1 MTFTKSLM
9 LGSAAALVAV
19 AGASAADLP
28 SKKAAPAQYV
38 KICDAAGAG
47 YFYIP
52 GSDTCLK
59 ISGYAELQIKA
70 GNIGNQYSVDPGLA
84 APNGGIPGVTT
95 SKASRNSHTFSL
107 DNEIVLE
114 AKTKTSYG
122 DLYTKVAYEGDVGV
136 NSLEIDRAYV
146 QWAGL
151 TAGRYTTFMNFGM
164 GGLYHGFGTND
175 YGTNLLAYT
184 ASFGGG
190 FSATLSI
197 EDSTISRQGVGLDL
211 VAAAAP
217 ATNYN
222 LANNGA
228 RTPDVVGQLSVA
240 QGWGSFGIAAG
251 YHNSTYVN
259 GLGLNASKSGF
270 GITSGATVKFGPND
284 TLSLF
289 AGYERNALKFIG
301 GGFLANNGWQA
312 STVDFVE
319 GHNQTGWALTG
330 QYGHNWT
337 PSVSTT
343 LEATYQAVRYDGATF
358 LHNTAT
364 NNYNTLAIGQVTKWS
379 PVAGLTFGLDTTYV
393 RTSNKWNVMQA
404 TIDPAVKRSSSEFTA
419 QFRVNRSF

>member
-59 ISGYAELQIKA
+59 ISGYAELQLVM
-70 GNIGNQYSVDPGLA
+70 GNVGDTYAVNPA
-84 APNGGIPGVTT
+84 APVIG
-95 SKASRNSHTFSL
+95 SKVKRNNPSFGL
-107 DNEIVLE
+107 DSEIVLE

-122 DLYTKVAYEGDVGV
+122 DLYTKVAYEAPNGAGAAY
-136 NSLEIDRAYV
+136 IDRAYV

-151 TAGRYTTFMNFGM
+151 TAGKYTTFMNFGM

-190 FSATLSI
+190 FSATLSM
-197 EDSTISRQGVGLDL
+197 EDSSVSRTGVVSDSVASALL
-211 VAAAAP
+211 V
-217 ATNYN
+217 
-222 LANNGA
+222 NNGT
-228 RTPDVVGQLSVA
+228 RTPDFVGQLAIA
-240 QGWGSFGIAAG
+240 QGWGSAGIAAG
-251 YHNSTYVN
+251 YHQATFVS
-259 GLGLNASKSGF
+259 GLTGLNTTKSGF
-270 GITSGATVKFGPND
+270 GITSGATIKFGAND

-301 GGFLANNGWQA
+301 GGFMANNGWQ
-312 STVDFVE
+312 SMNGDFID
-319 GHNQTGWALTG
+319 GGSQTGYAIVG

-343 LEATYQAVRYDGATF
+343 LQASYQSVRYSNNAIVTT
-358 LHNTAT
+358 NTAT
-364 NNYNTLAIGQVTKWS
+364 NNYNTLALGQVTKWS

-393 RTSNKWNVMQA
+393 RTSNKWNVLQV
-404 TIDPAVKRSSSEFTA
+404 PALPVKNSSSEFTA